1 VKIRLQIALV
11 LVGGWAA
18 MSAVT
23 ASAQTAA
30 DLTSKPRPDAG
41 SAQPGTPVQPPAAY
55 GTTEYSVTSVYAG
68 AFNGQGVLDPIATT
82 GFGYRYFTGGSKIFI
97 GSVSIPS
104 GVIIDYLGL
113 TNCDADGGHFGF
125 TLYDTTAIAY
135 SVVGTVNSTGNA
147 CETEYNGSALGYSYS
162 QNAGHN
168 LEIYIYQT
176 GAPTDGSAGV
186 LSAEVWWRRQVH
198 DGPSTAT
205 FSDVPTNHPFFK
217 FVEALHA
224 AGITGGY
231 PDGRF
236 GVNDSLT
243 RGQMA
248 VFLSTALGLNW
259 PY

>member
-1 VKIRLQIALV
+1 MKVRFQIALV
-11 LVGGWAA
+11 FVGSWAA
-18 MSAVT
+18 ISPVM
-23 ASAQTAA
+23 SAQTAA
-30 DLTSKPRPDAG
+30 NGISSKRLDVR
-41 SAQPGTPVQPPAAY
+41 SAQPGSPVRPPAAY
-55 GTTEYSVTSVYAG
+55 GTTEYSVTSVFAG
-68 AFNGQGVLDPIATT
+68 SFNGGGVLDPIATN
-82 GFGYRYFTGGSKIFI
+82 GLGYRYFTGGSRNFI

-104 GVIIDYLGL
+104 GAIIDFIGL
-113 TNCDADGGHFGF
+113 TNCDADGGEF
-125 TLYDTTAIAY
+125 TFELFDSTANDY
-135 SVVGTVNSTGNA
+135 HLVGSVVSTGNA

-168 LEIYIYQT
+168 LEIYIFQT
-176 GAPTDGSAGV
+176 GAPLDGSAGV
-186 LSAEVWWRRQVH
+186 LSAEVWWRRQVRP
-198 DGPSTAT
+198 GPSVAT
-205 FSDVPTNHPFFK
+205 FTDVPTNHPFFQ

-236 GVNDSLT
+236 GVNDAVT